1 MTKMKDGDGQ
11 SEEYDLHHNVPNR
24 SDKHSARQ
32 AGLHSVIRS
41 KRAYDPP
48 SDEDGKR
55 ILVDR
60 LWPRGLTKEK
70 AAIDVWMKEVAPSP
84 ELRKWY
90 SHDVTKW
97 EEFQEKYRKELDD
110 NQESVRKL
118 RDMAALEDIT
128 LIFSARDSEH
138 NSAVTLREY
147 LS

>member
-1 MTKMKDGDGQ
+1 M
-11 SEEYDLHHNVPNR
+11 
-24 SDKHSARQ
+24 
-32 AGLHSVIRS
+32 IRL

-70 AAIDVWMKEVAPSP
+70 AAIDVWMKEVAPSH

-90 SHDVTKW
+90 SHDDTKW

-110 NQESVRKL
+110 KQESVRKL
-118 RDMAALEDIT
+118 RDMAAPEDIT
-128 LIFSARDSEH
+128 LIFSARNSEH

-147 LS
+147 LSLDRSDAHETKGHLESS